1 MKTIDV
7 YDIANS
13 TWYNQSTVGD
23 PPPIRVNPCA
33 VVAAAPDGTSFNVYL
48 YGGQDLTPVGDQTQ
62 YDDMYILTIPSFT
75 WIKVDQD
82 GQTKPPAR
90 AGHTCTLWD
99 GQMVV
104 VGGYVGQ
111 ELQCDSP
118 GMYVFNASSLQWADS
133 FISLSDGATSKDD
146 KQSSIAQGSFGYQ
159 VPEPVQSVIGGGAT
173 GGATATQPAAG
184 SATAGPI
191 ATGKPPT
198 FTVTQSGSTVYAT
211 STSTAGPGGRPI
223 SGDSRSGSKTNIG
236 AIVAGVAAAVLAA
249 LAAYLAFCTWL
260 YRKQLNIYKDHVAMG
275 QRRNLSPVPWGA
287 AAGLKNEKASA
298 QGAMI
303 GPFGTNIS
311 NSGSNSVGR
320 PSVGSSNN
328 TGAVSSS
335 KRASS
340 SNRTPSSN
348 GPPPDPALFGGGI
361 MPGGGIA
368 GKGYTYGAEPYIRL
382 SEDQEFLQT
391 QHSGA
396 QTPYGRTSGST
407 ARSSTEDLLA
417 GLEPSFFSVV
427 LNPRRTLK
435 VVNSD

>member
-1 MKTIDV
+1 MVTIDV

-13 TWYNQSTVGD
+13 TWYKQPTVGD

-33 VVAAAPDGTSFNVYL
+33 VVAAAPDGSSFSVYL
-48 YGGQDLTPVGDQTQ
+48 YGGQNLIPAGQQIQ

-82 GQTKPPAR
+82 GTKPPGR

-111 ELQCDSP
+111 ETICDSP
-118 GMYVFNASSLQWADS
+118 GMYVFNTSSLQWTDS
-133 FISLSDGATSKDD
+133 FTSLSDGATSKDD

-159 VPEPVQSVIGGGAT
+159 VPEPVQSVIGGGST
-173 GGATATQPAAG
+173 GGASATQPAAG
-184 SATAGPI
+184 SATVGPI

-198 FTVTQSGSTVYAT
+198 FTVTQSGSTVFAT
-211 STSTAGPGGRPI
+211 STPTAGPNGRPLAEK
-223 SGDSRSGSKTNIG
+223 SGSKTNIG

-287 AAGLKNEKASA
+287 AAGSKGQSEKAGA
-298 QGAMI
+298 PGAMI
-303 GPFGTNIS
+303 GPFGTDIS

-328 TGAVSSS
+328 TGAVGSS

-348 GPPPDPALFGGGI
+348 GPPADPALFGGGI

-407 ARSSTEDLLA
+407 TRSSAEDLLG

-427 LNPRRTLK
+427 WNPRRTLK